1 MSMARICLHGYVS
14 GKVQGVSYRQST
26 QDQADRLDLD
36 GWVRNLADGRVEV
49 LFEGEELA
57 VRELAAWLEQGP
69 RGAKVTA
76 VELEEQP
83 LQGIAGFIV
92 RR

>member
-1 MSMARICLHGYVS
+1 MARICLHGYVS
-14 GKVQGVSYRQST
+14 GKVQGVCFRQST
-26 QDQADRLDLD
+26 QEEADRLDLD

-49 LFEGEELA
+49 LFEGEEGA

-69 RGAKVTA
+69 SGAKVDV
-76 VELEEQP
+76 VELTEQP

>member
-1 MSMARICLHGYVS
+1 MARICLHGYVS
-14 GKVQGVSYRQST
+14 GTVQGVSFRQST
-26 QDQADRLDLD
+26 CMEAQRLELD

-49 LFEGEELA
+49 LVEGNEEA
-57 VRELAAWLEQGP
+57 VRHLAQWLEQGP
-69 RGAKVTA
+69 SGARVTD
-76 VELEEQP
+76 VQLDEQP

>member
-1 MSMARICLHGYVS
+1 MARICLHGYVS
-14 GKVQGVSYRQST
+14 GKVQGVHFRQST
-26 QDQADRLDLD
+26 QEEADRLDLD

-49 LFEGEELA
+49 LFEGEEGA

-69 RGAKVTA
+69 SGAKVDA
-76 VELEEQP
+76 VELTEQP